1 VTCLCSL
8 CVPVANQ
15 VPVLVLQHPDERRQA
30 KGSVSLLRL
39 SLAQCVVEVGQTYE
53 PQQLQRWLR
62 ADGRGSVLLYPS
74 QAGAVPALSAQC
86 AASTGE
92 GVWPQL
98 VLLDATW
105 GKSLRMLM
113 ANPLLQALPRWPLV
127 APAAGRYGALRRA
140 RRSGQ
145 LSTLEACCQ
154 ALAQVEQA
162 PARYAGLLQAFDHFV
177 TAQLKRAP
185 VPTALQDPAP

>member
-1 VTCLCSL
+1 MACLCSL
-8 CVPVANQ
+8 CVPVVNQ
-15 VPVLVLQHPDERRQA
+15 VPVLVLQHPNERRQA

-39 SLAQCVVEVGQTYE
+39 SLMQCVVEVGETFE
-53 PQQLQRWLR
+53 PRQLQHWLH

-74 QAGAVPALSAQC
+74 QAGTGPATPTPSAV
-86 AASTGE
+86 STRA

-154 ALAQVEQA
+154 ALAQAERA
-162 PARYAGLLQAFDHFV
+162 PARYAGLLQSFDDFV
-177 TAQLKRAP
+177 ATQLRRVP
-185 VPTALQDPAP
+185 VPPALQHPTP